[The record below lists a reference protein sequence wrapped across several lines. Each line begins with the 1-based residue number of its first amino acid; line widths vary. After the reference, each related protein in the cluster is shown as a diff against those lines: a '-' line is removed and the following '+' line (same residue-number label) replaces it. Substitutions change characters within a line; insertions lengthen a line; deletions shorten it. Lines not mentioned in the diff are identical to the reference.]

1 MSAQNPKMY
10 AANNNKMEPVHGRLN
25 TSKGVWNLSLKSLF
39 QYGETS
45 QPQVDISLPLSLVYD
60 AQPSMS
66 VKPEHQGD
74 LSFDGEIENKRQKN
88 DQGLDLSDHKRHNR
102 SQRNRKNQ
110 RKDPYTIKG
119 RWKATENRYIK

>member
-1 MSAQNPKMY
+1 
-10 AANNNKMEPVHGRLN
+10 MEHVHGRLN
-25 TSKGVWNLSLKSLF
+25 TSKGVWDLSQKNLFK
-39 QYGETS
+39 YGETS
-45 QPQVDISLPLSLVYD
+45 QPQVDLSLPLSPVYD

-88 DQGLDLSDHKRHNR
+88 DQGLDLSDQKRHKR